1 MFSARFALA
10 LAALSAWPALAGAE
24 LHAKAEPAPSAARST
39 PVPAPGG
46 LWLFAAGLAA
56 LGIHLGRRRR

>member
-1 MFSARFALA
+1 MFRLALA
-10 LAALSAWPALAGAE
+10 LTILAATPAAAGAE
-24 LHAKAEPAPSAARST
+24 PTAPAAARGT

-56 LGIHLGRRRR
+56 LGLHLGRRRR